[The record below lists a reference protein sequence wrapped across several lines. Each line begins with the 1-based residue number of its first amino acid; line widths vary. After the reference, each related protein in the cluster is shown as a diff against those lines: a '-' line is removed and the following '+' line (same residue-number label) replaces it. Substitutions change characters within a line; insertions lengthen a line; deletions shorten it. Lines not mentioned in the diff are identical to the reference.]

1 MESSDLNQKL
11 QRHLAWR
18 RGESDGERADLR
30 GADLRGA
37 DLTDA
42 VLRGADLR
50 GAVLTGAVLTGA
62 VLRGADLRG
71 AVLTGADLRGADLR
85 GADLTDAVLTGAD
98 LRGADLRDADL
109 RDAVLTDAVGASWLR
124 EAREDIWRVLSWAPA
139 EAPAVLKALEEG
151 RVDGSCYSGECACL
165 VGTIANARGVD
176 VDEIPF
182 RLDDADE
189 LAKDADSPAERFFAR
204 IRPGHTPDISMDAA
218 LAACWVREFIR
229 THGPQQHGGGGVL
242 RSELSAAERAAVDD
256 DDAQQGGAD
265 V

>member
-18 RGESDGERADLR
+18 RGESDGERADLTDAVLTD
-30 GADLRGA
+30 ADLRGA
-37 DLTDA
+37 DLTGA
-42 VLRGADLR
+42 VLR
-50 GAVLTGAVLTGA
+50 GAVLTG
-62 VLRGADLRG
+62 
-71 AVLTGADLRGADLR
+71 
-85 GADLTDAVLTGAD
+85 
-98 LRGADLRDADL
+98 
-109 RDAVLTDAVGASWLR
+109 AVLTDAVGASWLR

-182 RLDDADE
+182 RLDDADV